1 MLPAQNAAR
10 SQSDSTETR
19 CRLRHREVGS
29 KATRSWT
36 FGGVT
41 SKPVKSDGVISYTS
55 TLAALVS
62 GGNRRSTTRTFTTL
76 VLLSLLGGCAELRA
90 RHEAR
95 KGNDLFR
102 DGDYAAA
109 VARYEESQ
117 RIFPEF
123 PTSAL
128 NHGLACRQMMSVGSD
143 SPESQ
148 KAADCALKAFKHLE
162 QIAPK
167 DERGPQLY
175 EQTLFDA
182 NRFEEL
188 EKMYLAQFE
197 KDPKSMLAV
206 NALIQVYGRW
216 DKWDEGFKWEVK
228 RAELA
233 PNDPDAH
240 YSLGVLLFN
249 RLMEKGGTGLATRF
263 DPRPGAENKFLAE
276 DEAFKDL
283 KPGEVP
289 PFFSVGQIVGARR
302 IEMADLGLK
311 HLARALELR
320 SDYTEA
326 MVFTNL
332 LLRQKALAYLGDAVT
347 WEALM
352 KQADDWG
359 QRAAALTA
367 SHVAASQEP
376 AEDQPPAEK

>member
-1 MLPAQNAAR
+1 M
-10 SQSDSTETR
+10 
-19 CRLRHREVGS
+19 H
-29 KATRSWT
+29 ATRL
-36 FGGVT
+36 FR
-41 SKPVKSDGVISYTS
+41 VISLALI
-55 TLAALVS
+55 TLSAGA
-62 GGNRRSTTRTFTTL
+62 
-76 VLLSLLGGCAELRA
+76 CAELRA

-95 KGNDLFR
+95 KGNDFFR
-102 DGDYAAA
+102 DGDYASAI
-109 VARYEESQ
+109 ARYEESQ

-128 NHGLACRQMMSVGSD
+128 NHGLACRQLMSVGSE

-148 KAADCALKAFKHLE
+148 KAADCALKAFKQLQ
-162 QIAPK
+162 QIAPQ
-167 DERGPQLY
+167 DERGAQLY

-188 EKMYLAQFE
+188 EKMYLAQFQ
-197 KDPKSMLAV
+197 KDPKSLLAV

-216 DKWDEGFKWEVK
+216 DKWDEGFKWELK

-240 YSLGVLLFN
+240 YAIGVLLFN

-302 IEMADLGLK
+302 IEMADQGLY
-311 HLARALELR
+311 HLAQALKLR

-347 WEALM
+347 WERLM
-352 KQADDWG
+352 KQADEWG
-359 QRAAALTA
+359 QKAAALTA
-367 SHVAASQEP
+367 SHAPATPEVSQE
-376 AEDQPPAEK
+376 QPSAEK

>member
-1 MLPAQNAAR
+1 MPSAQNAAR
-10 SQSDSTETR
+10 INTGASQLPGTL
-19 CRLRHREVGS
+19 LRQPLH
-29 KATRSWT
+29 ATRAKST
-36 FGGVT
+36 RSSATAHVLSLVT
-41 SKPVKSDGVISYTS
+41 VV
-55 TLAALVS
+55 
-62 GGNRRSTTRTFTTL
+62 
-76 VLLSLLGGCAELRA
+76 SLLGGCAELRA

-102 DGDYAAA
+102 DGDYMAA

-148 KAADCALKAFKHLE
+148 KAADCALKAFKHLQE
-162 QIAPK
+162 IAPQ
-167 DERGPQLY
+167 DERGAQLY

-188 EKMYLAQFE
+188 EQMYLAQFQ
-197 KDPKSMLAV
+197 KDPKSLLAV
-206 NALIQVYGRW
+206 NALVQVYGRW
-216 DKWDEGFKWEVK
+216 DKWDEGFKWELK
-228 RAELA
+228 RTELA

-240 YSLGVLLFN
+240 YSVGVLLFN

-289 PFFSVGQIVGARR
+289 PFFSVGQIVGPRR

-352 KQADDWG
+352 KQADEWG

-367 SHVAASQEP
+367 SHVPAASEQP
-376 AEDQPPAEK
+376 SDQPPAEK